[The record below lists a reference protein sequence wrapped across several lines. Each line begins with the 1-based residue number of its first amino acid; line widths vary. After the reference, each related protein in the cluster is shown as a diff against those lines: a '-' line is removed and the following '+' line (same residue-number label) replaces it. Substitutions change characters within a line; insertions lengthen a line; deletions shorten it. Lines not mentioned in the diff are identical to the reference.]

1 MWWTPALI
9 SVKQSTKLRSSY
21 HQSEIILLIDR
32 SNDNGIRKVRQKK
45 INQKEKKSLEH
56 LKTS

>member
-1 MWWTPALI
+1 MPSITSGLYLLMWWTPALI

-45 INQKEKKSLEH
+45 
-56 LKTS
+56 